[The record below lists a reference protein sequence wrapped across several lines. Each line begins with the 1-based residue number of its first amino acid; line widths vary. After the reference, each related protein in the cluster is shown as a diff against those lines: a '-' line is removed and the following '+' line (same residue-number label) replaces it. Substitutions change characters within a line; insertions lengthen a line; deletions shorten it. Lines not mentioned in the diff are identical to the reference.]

1 MVEILTVY
9 KNVGPM
15 ITETLFK
22 GKTSIWPHKLLIANS
37 IQKNLV
43 TKKTNQKSKFN
54 WILF

>member
-22 GKTSIWPHKLLIANS
+22 GKTSIWPHKLLIVNS

-43 TKKTNQKSKFN
+43 TKKKKN
-54 WILF
+54 